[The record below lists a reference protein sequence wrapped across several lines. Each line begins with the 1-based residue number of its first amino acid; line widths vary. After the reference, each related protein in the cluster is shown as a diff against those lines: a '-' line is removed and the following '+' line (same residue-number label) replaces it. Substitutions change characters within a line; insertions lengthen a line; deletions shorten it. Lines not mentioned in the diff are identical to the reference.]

1 MNFTPGM
8 SAEGGN
14 GIVPAALRVD
24 TDPTWSSPVVGVIG
38 GLGPAATALFLKLVV
53 DLTPARRD
61 QDHLDLIVLDHSTTP
76 DRTAAILDSRMPDPT
91 TSLTRDAQRLEAL
104 GAAFISVP
112 CNTAHHF
119 FDELERTVSIPLV
132 SIVDETARAA
142 RDAALD
148 RATDRASA
156 PAGSGYAAPARHT
169 PRVAVLATD
178 GTRAAGV
185 YQHALASLGCDVIL
199 PSEEQQALVMS
210 VIYDGVKAGGP
221 VDVAGLLDVVDHLT
235 ADGADVVV
243 FGCTE
248 LSVVYADEGWRD
260 RPDIVDSVESL
271 AISTVTR
278 AGRTPQV

>member
-1 MNFTPGM
+1 MDD
-8 SAEGGN
+8 
-14 GIVPAALRVD
+14 LRVD

-38 GLGPAATALFLKLVV
+38 GLGPAATALFLQLVV

-61 QDHLDLIVLDHSTTP
+61 QEHLDLIVLDHSTTP
-76 DRTAAILDSRMPDPT
+76 DRTAAILDPAMPDPT
-91 TSLTRDAQRLEAL
+91 ASLTRDARRLEAL
-104 GAAFISVP
+104 GAAFVSVP

-132 SIVDETARAA
+132 SIVHETARAA
-142 RDAALD
+142 RDRALE
-148 RATDRASA
+148 RAGAL
-156 PAGSGYAAPARHT
+156 AGAGNAAAPAPHT

-185 YQHALASLGCDVIL
+185 YQHALEALGCEVRL
-199 PSEEQQALVMS
+199 PSETQQALVMS

-221 VDVAGLLDVVDHLT
+221 IDVAGLLDVVDDLT
-235 ADGADVVV
+235 ASGADVVV

-271 AISTVTR
+271 AISTVAR